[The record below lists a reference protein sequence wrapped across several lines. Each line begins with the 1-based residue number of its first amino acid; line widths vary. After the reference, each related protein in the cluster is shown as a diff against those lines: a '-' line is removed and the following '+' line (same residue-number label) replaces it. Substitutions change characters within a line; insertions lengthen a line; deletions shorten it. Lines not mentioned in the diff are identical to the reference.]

1 MSLFKVKKFP
11 HFKQAN
17 EMDCGATCLRIICKY
32 FGMVVSATKL
42 RDLCFTTNRGV
53 NMLGIAEAAEELG
66 LAPEAIQLPVDELDQ
81 VRLPAIL
88 HWKQNHFVVLYKIQ
102 NEKYYISD
110 PANKLIKYSR
120 EDFENNW
127 YPSPE
132 IGKGVLISLSSPKRL
147 NHNFGMSDSENRWK
161 NILRYFSGYT
171 NLFIQLFIGL
181 ILSGI
186 FDLSI
191 PFLTQ
196 NAVDLGINQKNI
208 DFLYFVLF
216 SQLLFF
222 VGQISISVFRSWT
235 LLHISTRVNIEI
247 LTDFLIRLM
256 KLPFSFFDKR
266 TSGDILQRMEDQQRI
281 EEFITKSF
289 LDAIYSIIHVMI
301 FGSILY
307 FYSTR
312 IFIVFFVCTIVYII
326 WILIFMRSRK
336 EIDIRQ
342 FDLSSLNSTYT
353 VEMIQSIRDI
363 KLNNAEQ
370 QIRWIW
376 EDIQARIFK
385 LKEKSLFVFQAQ
397 SIGSTAINSIRTIL
411 ITFLS
416 ARAVIDGDMTI
427 GAMMAVQY
435 ITGSIDTPIK
445 NVLALVQ
452 SYQDASLSVE
462 RLNEIYETEEERV
475 SVDNYTEV
483 IPSNAFIRFENVT
496 FKYFGSGNKPIF
508 TNLNMHFPEGKT
520 TAIVGESGSGK
531 TTILKLILRFYDL
544 QAGIIKVGNYNLES
558 IDFKIWRDAC
568 GCVLQDNII
577 FSNTIEENISIGG
590 NDQIDYE
597 RLNEAIKIACLED
610 FINEQPFGLKTK
622 IGNAGKGIS
631 QGQKQRILIARAI
644 YKQPKF
650 IFLDEATNALDAKNE
665 KNIINNLSSFFKNRT
680 VIVVAHRLSTVKN
693 ADNIIVMEKG
703 AIVEQGNH
711 SQLVAKRA
719 TYFHLIK
726 NQLEL
731 SE

>member
-1 MSLFKVKKFP
+1 
-11 HFKQAN
+11 
-17 EMDCGATCLRIICKY
+17 MDCGATCLRIICKY
-32 FGMVVSATKL
+32 FGVVISTTKL

-66 LAPEAIQLPVDELDQ
+66 LEPEASQLSVDKLDQ
-81 VRLPAIL
+81 VGLPAIL

-102 NEKYYISD
+102 NEKFYISD

-127 YPSPE
+127 YPSTE
-132 IGKGVLISLSSPKRL
+132 IGKGVLISLSIPTRSK
-147 NHNFGMSDSENRWK
+147 HNFGKSNSENKWK
-161 NILRYFSGYT
+161 NILRYFSGHT

-186 FDLSI
+186 FELSI

-222 VGQISISVFRSWT
+222 IGQISISAFRSWT

-247 LTDFLIRLM
+247 LTDFLIKLM

-307 FYSTR
+307 FYSVR
-312 IFIVFFVCTIVYII
+312 IFIVFFVCTILYII

-370 QIRWIW
+370 QIRLIW

-416 ARAVIDGDMTI
+416 ARAVIDGDITI

-445 NVLALVQ
+445 NVLGLIQ

-462 RLNEIYETEEERV
+462 RLNEIYEAGEERV
-475 SVDNYTEV
+475 SVDNYTEI

-496 FKYFGSGNKPIF
+496 FKYFGSGNRPIF
-508 TNLNMHFPEGKT
+508 TNLNMHFPAGKT

-544 QAGIIKVGNYNLES
+544 QAGIIKVGNCNLER

-577 FSNTIEENISIGG
+577 FSNTIEENISIGS
-590 NDQIDYE
+590 DQIDYE
-597 RLNEAIKIACLED
+597 RLNEAIKIACLDD

-631 QGQKQRILIARAI
+631 QGQKQRILIARAV

-703 AIVEQGNH
+703 AIIEQGTH
-711 SQLVAKRA
+711 LQLVAKKA